1 MFFILIT
8 VVPEPADED
17 EESGRDDED
26 EEQDDSEQDDSVQ
39 ESKGGDDE
47 EEEIIIEED
56 DESKGEQDE
65 VPPKTTPVLKCFTN
79 LIKSFLSNSKETATE
94 PTTPESDDHRIEA
107 INTLSILRAQVQKE
121 VQAEVLKHHAD
132 AEGSGLLRVSNL
144 DRLSVVMNITLVW
157 LDGAI
162 NDFHQGGFAST
173 VLAQNGVR
181 FARTNCQRHR
191 AIGHHTGVPLGD
203 LRELESGRLLGVH
216 GNL

>member
-17 EESGRDDED
+17 EESGGDDEDQESGGDDED

-121 VQAEVLKHHAD
+121 VQAEVLKHSYK
-132 AEGSGLLRVSNL
+132 ELRSKCSQMKLGGSGTAAALQN
-144 DRLSVVMNITLVW
+144 RLQKFRIEERFRLQLMEFEKQIKTHKPDADPEEDYFDLNQTI
-157 LDGAI
+157 A
-162 NDFHQGGFAST
+162 DFKST
-173 VLAQNGVR
+173 FVD
-181 FARTNCQRHR
+181 
-191 AIGHHTGVPLGD
+191 I
-203 LRELESGRLLGVH
+203 
-216 GNL
+216 